1 MHNGCGG
8 GAPERRP
15 RSVAMTTGRSP
26 REHGPSDSLSRTMG
40 LMGHSVVNGDRWIA
54 ERLAHLQT
62 LLAGE
67 LSQAQ
72 REAIESEIAALNKE
86 RGIVLGGLRLP
97 RWFRR
102 WRRTERNGT

>member
-1 MHNGCGG
+1 
-8 GAPERRP
+8 
-15 RSVAMTTGRSP
+15 
-26 REHGPSDSLSRTMG
+26 MG
-40 LMGHSVVNGDRWIA
+40 LMGHGVVNGDRWIA

-86 RGIVLGGLRLP
+86 RGILFGGLRLP